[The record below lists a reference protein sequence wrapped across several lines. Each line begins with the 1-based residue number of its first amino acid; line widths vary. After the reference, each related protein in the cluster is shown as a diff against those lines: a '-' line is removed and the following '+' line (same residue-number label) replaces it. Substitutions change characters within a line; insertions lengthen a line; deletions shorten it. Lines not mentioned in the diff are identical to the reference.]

1 MCLNCP
7 GTKIYWFPH
16 STRYI
21 GHNPLTDDQC
31 IHEFPS
37 YSFVLGD
44 LHAHVV
50 NVMFVL
56 LTVESS
62 TPG

>member
-1 MCLNCP
+1 MFKLS
-7 GTKIYWFPH
+7 GYEDYWFPN

-56 LTVESS
+56 LTV
-62 TPG
+62 GILYA